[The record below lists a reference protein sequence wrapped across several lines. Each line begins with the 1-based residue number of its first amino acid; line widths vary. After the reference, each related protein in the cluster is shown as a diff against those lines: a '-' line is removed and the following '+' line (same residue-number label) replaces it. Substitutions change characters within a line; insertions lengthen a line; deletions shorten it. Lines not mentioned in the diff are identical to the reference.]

1 MNFTKT
7 QLNHINKQLNPDNHS
22 ISNEE
27 NDLQLDVS
35 YHKLDDVNMAKIHIA
50 TQEEV
55 VFSKWE
61 DYLKSVEDKLSIEK
75 NRKKLMLNIIKY
87 LTAGLIIALAIVFY
101 LVEKDLKDEVRILF
115 YISFASLPLLLYFI
129 ITKIQD
135 KIASSFYN
143 ELYTNLEKTN
153 NTL

>member
-129 ITKIQD
+129 IAKIQD